1 MIEFCIE
8 AGTHGLV
15 ALANA
20 SEGHLLSEEEKQ
32 QLQQFVVQRV
42 AGRVPVIVT
51 VNHPSPIVAARAS
64 RFAEETGASA
74 IMSLPPFSGRWR
86 AGLDEISAY
95 YDQLDQAVSIPLVLQ
110 DHVLSDIQLTT
121 DYLVGLSQACEHLT
135 HIKLES
141 GNIIHKARNLSTK
154 YAISPRLGFIARG
167 GLRWQQWNLPAR
179 RDRSWMLRHHAS
191 LLHATCLP
199 ADMGP
204 DRSQPVR

>member
-64 RFAEETGASA
+64 RFAEETGAIA
-74 IMSLPPFSGRWR
+74 IMSDFVREPVPAFATDWQKQQLLRVAGQ
-86 AGLDEISAY
+86 AGLFD
-95 YDQLDQAVSIPLVLQ
+95 
-110 DHVLSDIQLTT
+110 LT
-121 DYLVGLSQACEHLT
+121 
-135 HIKLES
+135 
-141 GNIIHKARNLSTK
+141 
-154 YAISPRLGFIARG
+154 RG
-167 GLRWQQWNLPAR
+167 
-179 RDRSWMLRHHAS
+179 
-191 LLHATCLP
+191 
-199 ADMGP
+199 
-204 DRSQPVR
+204 